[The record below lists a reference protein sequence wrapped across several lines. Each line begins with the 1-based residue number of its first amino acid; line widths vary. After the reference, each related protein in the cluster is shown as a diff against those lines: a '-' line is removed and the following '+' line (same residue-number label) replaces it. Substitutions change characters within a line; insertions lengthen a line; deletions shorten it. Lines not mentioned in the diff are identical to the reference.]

1 MAEGLESLNES
12 FCGAGGIE
20 LIEVIVAQ
28 FSVGCIGA
36 KHLEGDGK
44 NLVTRSDD
52 GFAPPVPRFDAAK
65 EGPEVTLFAV

>member
-20 LIEVIVAQ
+20 MIEVVVAQ
-28 FSVGCIGA
+28 ISVGCIGA

-52 GFAPPVPRFDAAK
+52 GFAPASPRFDAAK
-65 EGPEVTLFAV
+65 IGLQVTLFAV